1 MLILQNSAQF
11 CSVRDFGGS
20 AWKVRERGTVWSFYE
35 VGREDGDSE
44 LSAPQS
50 GIRERNKNR
59 VLIKGKGRE
68 AVHTPF
74 SRCLRLSVG
83 GPADFIG

>member
-1 MLILQNSAQF
+1 M
-11 CSVRDFGGS
+11 
-20 AWKVRERGTVWSFYE
+20 WSFYE
-35 VGREDGDSE
+35 VGREDGDPE

-50 GIRERNKNR
+50 GIRERIRPECSSKER
-59 VLIKGKGRE
+59 ARE